1 MDNTSKFKVLAV
13 DDSLVTLKILKK
25 IIKDSEFEIVAEST
39 SGEDAL
45 IKYDEVQP
53 DLVLL
58 DIIMPEM
65 DRIKKIKKI
74 IAKDPSAKIV
84 MVSSMGTKEKVMES
98 LEKGAKNFVMKP
110 YEKSTL
116 LEVMKKVCSNE
127 IAES

>member
-1 MDNTSKFKVLAV
+1 MSEGKVRILAV

-25 IIKDSEFEIVAEST
+25 TLKETEFEIVGEVT
-39 SGEDAL
+39 SGEEAL
-45 IKYDEVQP
+45 VKYDELKP

-65 DRIKKIKKI
+65 DGIETLSKI
-74 IAKDPSAKIV
+74 IAKDSAARIV
-84 MVSSMGTKEKVMES
+84 MVSSMGAKEKVMES

-116 LEVMKKVCSNE
+116 IEVIKKVS
-127 IAES
+127 ES

>member
-1 MDNTSKFKVLAV
+1 MAEGVKFKVLAV

-25 IIKDSEFEIVAEST
+25 IIKDSEFEIIAEAT
-39 SGEDAL
+39 SGEDA
-45 IKYDEVQP
+45 ITKYDEVQP

-58 DIIMPEM
+58 DIIMPGM
-65 DRIKKIKKI
+65 DGIEALEKI
-74 IAKDPSAKIV
+74 IQKDASAKII

-116 LEVMKKVCSNE
+116 LEVMKKVCLSENN
-127 IAES
+127 

>member
-1 MDNTSKFKVLAV
+1 MAEGVNFKVLAV

-25 IIKDSEFEIVAEST
+25 IIKDSEFEIIAEAT
-39 SGEDAL
+39 SGEDA
-45 IKYDEVQP
+45 ITKYDEVQP

-58 DIIMPEM
+58 DIIMPGM
-65 DRIKKIKKI
+65 DGIEALEKI
-74 IAKDPSAKIV
+74 IEKDASAKII

-116 LEVMKKVCSNE
+116 LEVMKKVCLSENN
-127 IAES
+127 